1 MLWTDCPALHLLKAY
16 ERPSLIVQFPQNTD
30 SDSAALAAQSKS
42 ADDIIKSSKF
52 PAAHAP
58 RPDETA
64 KIETDYWPCPPSLAA
79 LGTLP
84 LLAPPGLMAHI
95 KPCSNH
101 KESLLWIK
109 WCSQNSV
116 YWEML
121 LVISI

>member
-1 MLWTDCPALHLLKAY
+1 MLWTDYPALHLLKAY

-79 LGTLP
+79 LGNPAVT
-84 LLAPPGLMAHI
+84 
-95 KPCSNH
+95 KN
-101 KESLLWIK
+101 
-109 WCSQNSV
+109 
-116 YWEML
+116 
-121 LVISI
+121 